1 MSYRRNNLYS
11 NPRSQQGEI
20 SHQATVVI
28 QCTHDKRDVIDRMLV
43 QKDNSDDY
51 LVYGTPTLDLA
62 TCRIDR
68 GDLVFQIGTS
78 SVPRGNILNGAPPVT
93 SYLNGMYW
101 RKPSTSAMPNVSQMT
116 PEDQKRFW
124 EQMTANK
131 ISKSIRFMGVSLGA
145 TVPNPD
151 DEADEKTQITVRT
164 QGTMAIH
171 HNGPAVLHPGD
182 TLLWRVPVSSDANGK
197 DNGHKVPRFGRSNV
211 KQTLMTVPMRKEH
224 NTIDVALNQAMTI
237 AKDFSKTTPEVS
249 KLKHKI
255 ISGRQYEVDELAASL
270 THLMATVF
278 TYGMCQETRLDPNK
292 ITKDNIIKDI
302 IDMNNPEH
310 KDFNKIGAHSYKQL
324 AELAKY
330 QDFKNALTAVSAGF
344 IDVLLDLERRKIGKV
359 LSYAKPGEKV
369 DVLLGSG

>member
-1 MSYRRNNLYS
+1 
-11 NPRSQQGEI
+11 
-20 SHQATVVI
+20 
-28 QCTHDKRDVIDRMLV
+28 MLV
-43 QKDNSDDY
+43 QKDTSDAY

-101 RKPSTSAMPNVSQMT
+101 RKPSVNSMPDTTGMSND
-116 PEDQKRFW
+116 EKRVFL
-124 EQMTANK
+124 EQFTANK
-131 ISKSIRFMGVSLGA
+131 ISESIRFMGVSLGA

-164 QGTMAIH
+164 QGTMSIH

-182 TLLWRVPVSSDANGK
+182 TLLWRVPVSSDVQGAK
-197 DNGHKVPRFGRSNV
+197 DQGNVIRFGRSNV

-224 NTIDVALNQAMTI
+224 DTIDVALKRYMSLGSDGAT
-237 AKDFSKTTPEVS
+237 AGVAP
-249 KLKHKI
+249 LKK
-255 ISGRQYEVDELAASL
+255 SLLGGRQYQVDELAASVSHIVAAAFL
-270 THLMATVF
+270 FGVVQPQPEGAATI
-278 TYGMCQETRLDPNK
+278 TLD
-292 ITKDNIIKDI
+292 
-302 IDMNNPEH
+302 
-310 KDFNKIGAHSYKQL
+310 GAIEQTDPKSASFSRAGAESYKTL
-324 AELAKY
+324 ADALKRIP
-330 QDFKNALTAVSAGF
+330 DFANAVSGVSAGF
-344 IDVLLDLERRKIGKV
+344 VNVLLDLERRKVGKV

>member
-28 QCTHDKRDVIDRMLV
+28 QCTHDKRDVTDRMLV
-43 QKDNSDDY
+43 QKDASEDY

-101 RKPSTSAMPNVSQMT
+101 RKPSAKAINLDGMADN
-116 PEDQKRFW
+116 EKRLFM
-124 EQMTANK
+124 EQFTANK

-182 TLLWRVPVSSDANGK
+182 TLLWRVPVASDADGK
-197 DNGHKVPRFGRSNV
+197 DMGHKVPRFGRSNV
-211 KQTLMTVPMRKEH
+211 KKTLMTVPMRKEH
-224 NTIDVALNQAMTI
+224 NTIDVALIQAMRVAAEYKSEADDLGKIKKKLI
-237 AKDFSKTTPEVS
+237 A
-249 KLKHKI
+249 
-255 ISGRQYEVDELAASL
+255 GRQFEVDELAASL
-270 THLMATVF
+270 THLMAAVF
-278 TYGMCQETRLDPNK
+278 TWGLVQDKPEVVPDELK
-292 ITKDNIIKDI
+292 IENIIDQT
-302 IDMNNPEH
+302 NPGH
-310 KDFNKIGAHSYKQL
+310 KDFSKLGANSYNQL
-324 AELAKY
+324 ALLTGN
-330 QDFKNALTAVSAGF
+330 QDFKNALTAVSGGF

>member
-1 MSYRRNNLYS
+1 
-11 NPRSQQGEI
+11 
-20 SHQATVVI
+20 
-28 QCTHDKRDVIDRMLV
+28 MLV
-43 QKDNSDDY
+43 QKDTSDAY

-101 RKPSTSAMPNVSQMT
+101 RKPSANSMPDTSGMSND
-116 PEDQKRFW
+116 EKRVFL
-124 EQMTANK
+124 EQFTANK
-131 ISKSIRFMGVSLGA
+131 ISESIRFMGVSLGA

-151 DEADEKTQITVRT
+151 DEADEKTQITVRS

-182 TLLWRVPVSSDANGK
+182 TLLWRVPVSSDVQGAR
-197 DNGHKVPRFGRSNV
+197 DNGNVLRFGRSNV

-224 NTIDVALNQAMTI
+224 DTIDVALKRYMSLGTAGASGLLQM
-237 AKDFSKTTPEVS
+237 KKS
-249 KLKHKI
+249 LLG
-255 ISGRQYEVDELAASL
+255 GRQYEVDELAASFSHIVAAAFL
-270 THLMATVF
+270 FGVTQPQTTPAA
-278 TYGMCQETRLDPNK
+278 
-292 ITKDNIIKDI
+292 ITLKDA
-302 IDMNNPEH
+302 
-310 KDFNKIGAHSYKQL
+310 IGATDPKSADFSTGGARAYETL
-324 AELAKY
+324 AGALKNIP
-330 QDFKNALTAVSAGF
+330 DFANAVSRVSAGF
-344 IDVLLDLERRKIGKV
+344 VNVLLDLERRKVGKV

>member
-224 NTIDVALNQAMTI
+224 NTIDVALNQAMAI
-237 AKDFSKTTPEVS
+237 AKDFQLGQDKNILANLKK
-249 KLKHKI
+249 KLMA
-255 ISGRQYEVDELAASL
+255 GRQFEVDELAASL
-270 THLMATVF
+270 THLMAAVF
-278 TYGMCQETRLDPNK
+278 MWGLIQDKPGDK
-292 ITKDNIIKDI
+292 SKDMEIGDI
-302 IDMNNPEH
+302 IEQTNPGRD
-310 KDFNKIGAHSYKQL
+310 KFSNLGASSYIQL
-324 AELAKY
+324 GVLTKN
-330 QDFKNALTAVSAGF
+330 QDFKNALTAVSGGF

>member
-1 MSYRRNNLYS
+1 MAYRNNNLYS

-28 QCTHDKRDVIDRMLV
+28 QCTHDKRDVTDRMLV
-43 QKDNSDDY
+43 HANKDSDDY
-51 LVYGTPTLDLA
+51 LIYGDATLDLA

-78 SVPRGNILNGAPPVT
+78 AVPRGNILNGAPPVT

-101 RKPSTSAMPNVSQMT
+101 RKPGGVSPNTKGMS
-116 PEDQKRFW
+116 PEEVKKFT
-124 EQMTANK
+124 EQYTANK
-131 ISKSIRFMGVSLGA
+131 ISESIRFMGVSLGA

-171 HNGPAVLHPGD
+171 HNGPSVLHPGD
-182 TLLWRVPVSSDANGK
+182 TLLWRVPLQSQVAYAVKKGN
-197 DNGHKVPRFGRSNV
+197 VARFGRSCH

-224 NTIDVALNQAMTI
+224 DTIDVAFKKAMLVGNANNVKEEI
-237 AKDFSKTTPEVS
+237 LKDRLFE
-249 KLKHKI
+249 L
-255 ISGRQYEVDELAASL
+255 DNLAAKLS
-270 THLMATVF
+270 HIVAAAMAVGSGVSPADAVESTNAESANYYD
-278 TYGMCQETRLDPNK
+278 TA
-292 ITKDNIIKDI
+292 
-302 IDMNNPEH
+302 H
-310 KDFNKIGAHSYKQL
+310 KTIHAVMQVPAFANAINDLSGAFVK
-324 AELAKY
+324 
-330 QDFKNALTAVSAGF
+330 
-344 IDVLLDLERRKIGKV
+344 VLLDLERRKIGKV